1 MGGVR
6 GASLGPYASIYT
18 RAFRSSEREPNE
30 RGAGKSVPR
39 CVSKE
44 DYMAE
49 ALALYTVD
57 EAYADYLVPHT
68 PQLFRSARAAQAHS
82 RKYVGVVLAVGGHDY
97 FAPLSSVKDKH
108 RRMKNDLDF
117 VKVKDMA
124 VVNLNNMFPVPVSC
138 CQRVDFAAERDR
150 KYRALLQAEY
160 RAMKPLQDRIHKNAR
175 TLYSYKLKY
184 GDSTRLAKRC
194 NDFAALERLCDAY
207 GK

>member
-1 MGGVR
+1 MAHMQASIR
-6 GASLGPYASIYT
+6 ERFAALSASLTSGGRASPSPDAYLKKITWPRPWRST
-18 RAFRSSEREPNE
+18 RLTA
-30 RGAGKSVPR
+30 
-39 CVSKE
+39 
-44 DYMAE
+44 
-49 ALALYTVD
+49 D
-57 EAYADYLVPHT
+57 EAYVDYLAPHSLH
-68 PQLFRSARAAQAHS
+68 LFRSARAAQAHS

-97 FAPLSSVKDKH
+97 FAPLSSFKDKH
-108 RRMKNDLDF
+108 RRIKNGLDF

-138 CQRVDFAAERDR
+138 CQRVDFVAERDR

-184 GDSTRLAKRC
+184 GNSTRLVKCRS
-194 NDFAALERLCDAY
+194 DFAALERLCDAY

>member
-30 RGAGKSVPR
+30 RGGRASPSPDAYLKKITWPR
-39 CVSKE
+39 PWRSTRLT
-44 DYMAE
+44 A
-49 ALALYTVD
+49 D
-57 EAYADYLVPHT
+57 EAYVDYLAPHT
-68 PQLFRSARAAQAHS
+68 PQLFSSARVSQAHS

-97 FAPLSSVKDKH
+97 FAPLSSFKDKH
-108 RRMKNDLDF
+108 RRMKNGLDF

-160 RAMKPLQDRIHKNAR
+160 RAMKLLQDRIHKNAR
-175 TLYSYKLKY
+175 TLYS
-184 GDSTRLAKRC
+184 
-194 NDFAALERLCDAY
+194 
-207 GK
+207 

>member
-1 MGGVR
+1 MT
-6 GASLGPYASIYT
+6 A
-18 RAFRSSEREPNE
+18 
-30 RGAGKSVPR
+30 
-39 CVSKE
+39 
-44 DYMAE
+44 
-49 ALALYTVD
+49 D
-57 EAYADYLVPHT
+57 EAYVNYLVPHT
-68 PQLFRSARAAQAHS
+68 PQLFRSARAGQAHS
-82 RKYVGVVLAVGGHDY
+82 RKYVDVVLAVGGHDY
-97 FAPLSSVKDKH
+97 FASLSSFKDKH
-108 RRMKNDLDF
+108 RRMKNGLDF

-138 CQRVDFAAERDR
+138 CQRVDFVAERDR

>member
-1 MGGVR
+1 MGGRER
-6 GASLGPYASIYT
+6 GFAWPICKHLYASVS
-18 RAFRSSEREPNE
+18 RSSEREPNE

-49 ALALYTVD
+49 ALAPYTVD
-57 EAYADYLVPHT
+57 EAYVDYLAPHT
-68 PQLFRSARAAQAHS
+68 PQLFSSARVSQAHS

-97 FAPLSSVKDKH
+97 FAPLSSFKDKH
-108 RRMKNDLDF
+108 RRMKNGLDF

-150 KYRALLQAEY
+150 KYRALL
-160 RAMKPLQDRIHKNAR
+160 
-175 TLYSYKLKY
+175 
-184 GDSTRLAKRC
+184 
-194 NDFAALERLCDAY
+194 
-207 GK
+207 

>member
-1 MGGVR
+1 
-6 GASLGPYASIYT
+6 
-18 RAFRSSEREPNE
+18 
-30 RGAGKSVPR
+30 
-39 CVSKE
+39 
-44 DYMAE
+44 MAE
-49 ALALYTVD
+49 ALAFYTVD
-57 EAYADYLVPHT
+57 EAYVDYLAPHT
-68 PQLFRSARAAQAHS
+68 PQLFRNARASQAHS

-97 FAPLSSVKDKH
+97 FAPLSSFKDKH
-108 RRMKNDLDF
+108 RRMKNGLDF

-138 CQRVDFAAERDR
+138 CQRVDFAAERDW